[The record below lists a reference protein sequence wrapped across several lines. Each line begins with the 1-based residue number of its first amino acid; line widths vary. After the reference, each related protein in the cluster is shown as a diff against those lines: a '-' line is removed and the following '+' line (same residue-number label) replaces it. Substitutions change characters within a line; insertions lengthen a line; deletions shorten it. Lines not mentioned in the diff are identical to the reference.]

1 MANVVINRFKTQSM
15 AAGID
20 LTAAGTLRCALLTNI
35 FGTSASSEIAD
46 IPAFSAISSAWE
58 ASGVGYAAGGSVLSA
73 TAVSEDDS
81 GEKGIFSAANV
92 TWGTATITAYG
103 AFIYRESDSFPVCAI
118 DFGGAKTSTAG
129 DFTIQWNAAGIINL
143 T

>member
-15 AAGID
+15 AGID
-20 LTAAGTLRCALLTNI
+20 LTSPGTLKCALISNL
-35 FGTSASSEIAD
+35 FAASAAADIAD
-46 IPAFSAISSAWE
+46 IQSFSAISPTWE
-58 ASGVGYAAGGSVLSA
+58 ISGVAYTAGGAVLSA
-73 TAVSEDDS
+73 TGVSEDDV
-81 GEKGIFSAANV
+81 GEKGVFSAANI
-92 TWGTATITAYG
+92 TWPTATITAYG
-103 AFIYRESDSFPVCAI
+103 AFIYRTSDSFPICAI

>member
-15 AAGID
+15 AAGVN
-20 LTAAGTLRCALLTNI
+20 LTTPSALRCALLKDI
-35 FGTSASSEIAD
+35 FSSSAASVIAD
-46 IPAFSAISSAWE
+46 IQSFSAISTTWE
-58 ASGVGYAAGGSVLSA
+58 ASGTNYTAGGMILSA
-73 TAVSEDDS
+73 TAVSQDDV

-92 TWGTATITAYG
+92 TWPTATVTAYG
-103 AFIYRESDSFPVCAI
+103 AFIYRAADSFPICAI

>member
-1 MANVVINRFKTQSM
+1 MANVVMNRFKTQSM

-20 LTAAGTLRCALLTNI
+20 LTAAGTLKCALLNDI
-35 FGTSASSEIAD
+35 FSVSGLPVLSD
-46 IPAFSAISSAWE
+46 IQAFSAISSAWE
-58 ASGVGYAAGGSVLSA
+58 ASGVAYNPGGAVLSA
-73 TAVSEDDS
+73 TGVSEDD
-81 GEKGIFSAANV
+81 GFEKGIFSAANV
-92 TWGTATITAYG
+92 TWATATITAYG
-103 AFIYRESDSFPVCAI
+103 AFIYRESDSFPICAI

>member
-20 LTAAGTLRCALLTNI
+20 LTAVGALKCALLNDI
-35 FGTSASSEIAD
+35 FSVSASSDIAD
-46 IPAFSAISSAWE
+46 IPSFSAISSSWE
-58 ASGVGYAAGGSVLSA
+58 ASGTSYSAGGAVLSA
-73 TAVSEDDS
+73 TGVSEDDV

-92 TWGTATITAYG
+92 TWPTATITAYG
-103 AFIYRESDSFPVCAI
+103 AFIYRESDSFPICAI

>member
-20 LTAAGTLRCALLTNI
+20 LTAAGTLKCALLNDI
-35 FGTSASSEIAD
+35 FTASASVIAD
-46 IPAFSAISSAWE
+46 IQSFSAISSVWE
-58 ASGVGYAAGGSVLSA
+58 ASGVNYSAGGVVLSA
-73 TAVSEDDS
+73 TGVSEDDA

-92 TWGTATITAYG
+92 TWATATITAYG
-103 AFIYRESDSFPVCAI
+103 AFIYRASDSFPVCAI

-129 DFTIQWNAAGIINL
+129 DFTIQWNALGIINL